1 MKGLTK
7 MALVFYCRVSSK
19 DQNLARQ
26 LARAKEVHADK
37 IFADKLSGKNLDRT
51 KFKKM
56 MSYLREGDTLEVLS
70 LDRLSRNYKD
80 LKDLV
85 SKLRDMGVKLI
96 ADDLPQLNSD
106 NELINNF
113 MMDLLINMMGFV
125 AQNERE
131 KIRERQREGIELAK
145 KQGKYKGGTIKYS
158 PNARDPK
165 NKWVWRKATEMLD
178 SKKYSI
184 SEIARTV
191 GVSRNQIYR
200 IRDQNAARAKNEEAA
215 G

>member
-1 MKGLTK
+1 

-26 LARAKEVHADK
+26 LERAKEVHADK
-37 IFADKLSGKNLDRT
+37 VFADKISGKNLDRPE
-51 KFKKM
+51 FQKM
-56 MSYLREGDTLEVLS
+56 MKYLREGDVLEVVS

-85 SKLRDMGVKLI
+85 SKLRDMKVKLI
-96 ADDLPQLNSD
+96 ADDLPQTNSD

-113 MMDLLINMMGFV
+113 MMDLLISMMGFV

-131 KIRERQREGIELAK
+131 KIRERQAQGIALAK
-145 KQGKYKGGTIKYS
+145 KAGKYTGRVIKYS
-158 PNARDPK
+158 PNAKDPK
-165 NKWVWRKATEMLD
+165 NRWVWETVTKMLD
-178 SKKYSI
+178 SKKYSM
-184 SEIARTV
+184 SEIGRAV
-191 GVSRNQIYR
+191 GIGRNQVYR
-200 IRDQNAARAKNEEAA
+200 IRDQNATRAKNEEAA

>member
-1 MKGLTK
+1 

-26 LARAKEVHADK
+26 LERAKEVHADK
-37 IFADKLSGKNLDRT
+37 VFADKVSGKNLDRPE
-51 KFKKM
+51 FQKM
-56 MSYLREGDTLEVLS
+56 MKYLREGDVLEVVS

-85 SKLRDMGVKLI
+85 SKLRDMKVKLI
-96 ADDLPQLNSD
+96 ADDLPQTNSD

-113 MMDLLINMMGFV
+113 MMDLLISMMGFV

-131 KIRERQREGIELAK
+131 KIRERQAQGIALAK
-145 KQGKYKGGTIKYS
+145 KAGKYTGRVIKYS
-158 PNARDPK
+158 PNAKDPK
-165 NKWVWRKATEMLD
+165 NRWVWETVTKMLD
-178 SKKYSI
+178 SKKYSM
-184 SEIARTV
+184 SEIGRAV
-191 GVSRNQIYR
+191 GIGRNQVYR
-200 IRDQNAARAKNEEAA
+200 IRDQNAARRKNEEAA

>member
-1 MKGLTK
+1 

-26 LARAKEVHADK
+26 LERAKEVHADK
-37 IFADKLSGKNLDRT
+37 VFSDKLSGKNLDRPA
-51 KFKKM
+51 FNKM
-56 MSYLREGDTLEVLS
+56 MRYLREGDVLEVVS

-85 SKLRDMGVKLI
+85 SKLRDMKVKLI
-96 ADDLPQLNSD
+96 ADDLPQTNSD

-113 MMDLLINMMGFV
+113 MMDLLISMMGFV

-131 KIRERQREGIELAK
+131 KIRERQAQGIALAK
-145 KQGKYKGGTIKYS
+145 KAGKYTGRVIKYS
-158 PNARDPK
+158 PNAKDPK
-165 NKWVWRKATEMLD
+165 NRWVWETVTKMLD
-178 SKKYSI
+178 SKKYSM
-184 SEIARTV
+184 SEIGRAV
-191 GVSRNQIYR
+191 GIGRNQVYR
-200 IRDQNAARAKNEEAA
+200 IRDQNAARRKNEEAA

>member
-1 MKGLTK
+1 

-26 LARAKEVHADK
+26 LERAKEVNADK
-37 IFADKLSGKNLDRT
+37 VFADKVSGKNLDRPE
-51 KFKKM
+51 FQKM
-56 MSYLREGDTLEVLS
+56 MKYLREGDVLEVVS

-85 SKLRDMGVKLI
+85 SKLRDMKVKLI
-96 ADDLPQLNSD
+96 ADDLPQTNSD

-113 MMDLLINMMGFV
+113 MMDLLISMMGFV

-131 KIRERQREGIELAK
+131 KIRERQAQGIALAK
-145 KQGKYKGGTIKYS
+145 KAGKYTGRVIKYS
-158 PNARDPK
+158 PNAKDPK
-165 NKWVWRKATEMLD
+165 NRWVWETVTKMLD
-178 SKKYSI
+178 SKKYSM
-184 SEIARTV
+184 SEIGRAV
-191 GVSRNQIYR
+191 GIGRNQVYR
-200 IRDQNAARAKNEEAA
+200 IRDQNAARKKNEEAA

>member
-1 MKGLTK
+1 

-37 IFADKLSGKNLDRT
+37 VFADKVSGKNLDRPE
-51 KFKKM
+51 FQKM
-56 MSYLREGDTLEVLS
+56 MKYLREGDVLEVVS

-85 SKLRDMGVKLI
+85 SKLRDMKVKLI
-96 ADDLPQLNSD
+96 ADDLPQMNSD

-113 MMDLLINMMGFV
+113 MMDLLISMMGFV

-131 KIRERQREGIELAK
+131 KIRERQRQGIELAK
-145 KQGKYKGGTIKYS
+145 KAGKYTGRVIKYS
-158 PNARDPK
+158 PNSKRPQDRWTWEK
-165 NKWVWRKATEMLD
+165 VTKMLD
-178 SKKYSI
+178 SQKYSM
-184 SEIARTV
+184 SEIARQT
-191 GVSRNQIYR
+191 GIGRNQVYR
-200 IRDQNAARAKNEEAA
+200 IRDQNAARKKNEETA

>member
-1 MKGLTK
+1 

-37 IFADKLSGKNLDRT
+37 IFADKVSGKNLDRPE
-51 KFKKM
+51 FSKM
-56 MSYLREGDTLEVLS
+56 MKYLREGDVLEVVS

-80 LKDLV
+80 LTNLV
-85 SKLRDMGVKLI
+85 KKLRSMKVKLI
-96 ADDLPQLNSD
+96 ADDLPLTSTGNNLVD
-106 NELINNF
+106 NF
-113 MMDLLINMMGFV
+113 MMDMIVSLMGFV

-131 KIRERQREGIELAK
+131 KIRERQRQGIELAK
-145 KQGKYKGGTIKYS
+145 KAGKYTGRVIKYS
-158 PNARDPK
+158 PNAKDPK
-165 NKWVWRKATEMLD
+165 NRWVWETVTKMLD
-178 SKKYSI
+178 SKKYSM
-184 SEIARTV
+184 SEIGRAV
-191 GVSRNQIYR
+191 GIGRNQVYR

>member
-1 MKGLTK
+1 

-26 LARAKEVHADK
+26 LERAKEVHADK
-37 IFADKLSGKNLDRT
+37 VFADKVSGKNLDRPE
-51 KFKKM
+51 FSKM
-56 MSYLREGDTLEVLS
+56 MKYLREGDVLEVVS

-131 KIRERQREGIELAK
+131 KIRERQAQGIALAK
-145 KQGKYKGGTIKYS
+145 KMGKYHGRVIKYS
-158 PNARDPK
+158 PTSKDPK
-165 NKWVWRKATEMLD
+165 NRWVWETVTNMLD
-178 SKKYSI
+178 SKKYSM
-184 SEIARTV
+184 SEIGRAV
-191 GVSRNQIYR
+191 GIGRNQVYR

>member
-1 MKGLTK
+1 

-26 LARAKEVHADK
+26 LERAKEVHADK
-37 IFADKLSGKNLDRT
+37 IFADKISGKNLDRPE
-51 KFKKM
+51 FQKM
-56 MSYLREGDTLEVLS
+56 MKYLREGDVLEVVS

-85 SKLRDMGVKLI
+85 SKFRDMKVKLI

-113 MMDLLINMMGFV
+113 MMDLLISMMGFV

-131 KIRERQREGIELAK
+131 KIRERQRQGIELAK
-145 KQGKYKGGTIKYS
+145 KAGKYTGRVIKYS
-158 PNARDPK
+158 PNSKRPQDRWTWEK
-165 NKWVWRKATEMLD
+165 VTEMLD
-178 SKKYSI
+178 SKKYSM
-184 SEIARTV
+184 SEIAREV
-191 GVSRNQIYR
+191 GIGRNQVYR
-200 IRDQNAARAKNEEAA
+200 IRDQNAARKKNEEAA

>member
-1 MKGLTK
+1 

-37 IFADKLSGKNLDRT
+37 IFADKLSGKNLDRPE
-51 KFKKM
+51 FQKM
-56 MSYLREGDTLEVLS
+56 MKYLREGDVLEVVS

-85 SKLRDMGVKLI
+85 SKFRDMKVKLI
-96 ADDLPQLNSD
+96 ADALPQLNSD

-113 MMDLLINMMGFV
+113 MMDLLISMMGFV

-131 KIRERQREGIELAK
+131 KIRERQAQGIALAK
-145 KQGKYKGGTIKYS
+145 KMGKYHGRVIKYS
-158 PNARDPK
+158 PTSKDPK
-165 NKWVWRKATEMLD
+165 NRWVWETVTKMLD
-178 SKKYSI
+178 SKKYSM
-184 SEIARTV
+184 SEIGRAV
-191 GVSRNQIYR
+191 GIGRNQVYR
-200 IRDQNAARAKNEEAA
+200 IRDQNAARKKNEEAA

>member
-1 MKGLTK
+1 

-37 IFADKLSGKNLDRT
+37 VFSDKISGKNLDRPE
-51 KFKKM
+51 FSKM
-56 MSYLREGDTLEVLS
+56 MKYLREGDVLEVVS

-131 KIRERQREGIELAK
+131 KIRERQAQGIALAK
-145 KQGKYKGGTIKYS
+145 KMGKYHGRVIKYS
-158 PNARDPK
+158 PNAKDPK
-165 NKWVWRKATEMLD
+165 NRWVWETVTKMLD
-178 SKKYSI
+178 SKKYSM
-184 SEIARTV
+184 SEIGRAV
-191 GVSRNQIYR
+191 GIGRNQVYR
-200 IRDQNAARAKNEEAA
+200 IRDQNAARKKNEEEAD
-215 G
+215 

>member
-1 MKGLTK
+1 

-37 IFADKLSGKNLDRT
+37 VFSDKISGKNLDRPE
-51 KFKKM
+51 FSKM
-56 MSYLREGDTLEVLS
+56 MKYLREGDVLEVVS

-131 KIRERQREGIELAK
+131 KIRERQAQGIALAK
-145 KQGKYKGGTIKYS
+145 KMGKYHGRVIKYS
-158 PNARDPK
+158 PTSKDPK
-165 NKWVWRKATEMLD
+165 NRWVWETVTKMLD
-178 SKKYSI
+178 SKKYSM
-184 SEIARTV
+184 SEIGRAV
-191 GVSRNQIYR
+191 GIGRNQVYR
-200 IRDQNAARAKNEEAA
+200 IRDQNAARRKNEEKAD
-215 G
+215 

>member
-1 MKGLTK
+1 

-37 IFADKLSGKNLDRT
+37 IFADKISGKNLDRPE
-51 KFKKM
+51 FQKM
-56 MSYLREGDTLEVLS
+56 MKYLREGDVLEVVS

-85 SKLRDMGVKLI
+85 KKLRDMGVKLI
-96 ADDLPQLNSD
+96 ADDLPQMNSD

-113 MMDLLINMMGFV
+113 MMDLLISMMGFV

-131 KIRERQREGIELAK
+131 KIRERQRQGIELAK
-145 KQGKYKGGTIKYS
+145 KQGKYHGRVIKYS
-158 PNARDPK
+158 PNAKDPK
-165 NKWVWRKATEMLD
+165 NRWVWETVTKMLD
-178 SKKYSI
+178 SKKYSM
-184 SEIARTV
+184 SEIGRAV
-191 GVSRNQIYR
+191 GIGRNQVYR
-200 IRDQNAARAKNEEAA
+200 IRDQNAARRKNEEKAD
-215 G
+215 

>member
-1 MKGLTK
+1 

-37 IFADKLSGKNLDRT
+37 VFSDKVSGKNLDRPAFT
-51 KFKKM
+51 KM
-56 MSYLREGDTLEVLS
+56 MKYLREGDVLEVVS

-85 SKLRDMGVKLI
+85 SKFRDMKVKLI
-96 ADDLPQLNSD
+96 ADDLPQTNSD

-113 MMDLLINMMGFV
+113 MMDLLISMMGFV

-131 KIRERQREGIELAK
+131 KIRERQAQGIALAK
-145 KQGKYKGGTIKYS
+145 KMGKYTGRVIKYS
-158 PNARDPK
+158 PNAKDPK
-165 NKWVWRKATEMLD
+165 NRWVWETVTKMLD
-178 SKKYSI
+178 SKKYSM
-184 SEIARTV
+184 SEIGRAV
-191 GVSRNQIYR
+191 GIGRNQVYR
-200 IRDQNAARAKNEEAA
+200 IRDQNAARRKNEEKAD
-215 G
+215 

>member
-1 MKGLTK
+1 

-37 IFADKLSGKNLDRT
+37 IFADKESGKNLDRT
-51 KFKKM
+51 EFQKM
-56 MSYLREGDTLEVLS
+56 MKYLREGDTLEVVS

-85 SKLRDMGVKLI
+85 SKFRDMKVKLI

-113 MMDLLINMMGFV
+113 MMDLLISMMGFV

-131 KIRERQREGIELAK
+131 KIRERQAQGIALAK
-145 KQGKYKGGTIKYS
+145 KAGKYTGRVIKYS
-158 PNARDPK
+158 PNAKDPK
-165 NKWVWRKATEMLD
+165 NRWVWDTVTKMLD
-178 SKKYSI
+178 SKKYSM
-184 SEIARTV
+184 SEIGRAV
-191 GVSRNQIYR
+191 GIGRNQVYR
-200 IRDQNAARAKNEEAA
+200 IKDQNAARRKNEEKAD
-215 G
+215 

>member
-1 MKGLTK
+1 

-26 LARAKEVHADK
+26 LERAKEVHADK
-37 IFADKLSGKNLDRT
+37 VFSDKLSGKNLDRPA
-51 KFKKM
+51 FNKM
-56 MSYLREGDTLEVLS
+56 MRYLREGDVLEVVS

-85 SKLRDMGVKLI
+85 SKLRDMKVKLI
-96 ADDLPQLNSD
+96 ADDLPQTNSD

-113 MMDLLINMMGFV
+113 MMDLLISMMGFV

-131 KIRERQREGIELAK
+131 KIRERQAQGIALAK
-145 KQGKYKGGTIKYS
+145 KAGKYTGRVIKYS
-158 PNARDPK
+158 PNAKDPK
-165 NKWVWRKATEMLD
+165 NRWVWETVTKMLD
-178 SKKYSI
+178 SKKYSM
-184 SEIARTV
+184 SEIGRAV
-191 GVSRNQIYR
+191 GIGRNQVYR
-200 IRDQNAARAKNEEAA
+200 IRDQNATRKKNEEAA

>member
-1 MKGLTK
+1 

-37 IFADKLSGKNLDRT
+37 VFSDKVSGKNLDRPAFT
-51 KFKKM
+51 KM
-56 MSYLREGDTLEVLS
+56 MKYLREGDVLEVVS

-85 SKLRDMGVKLI
+85 SKFRDMKVKLI
-96 ADDLPQLNSD
+96 ADDLPQTNSD

-113 MMDLLINMMGFV
+113 MMDLLISMMGFV

-131 KIRERQREGIELAK
+131 KIRERQAQGIALAK
-145 KQGKYKGGTIKYS
+145 KMGKYHGRVIKYS
-158 PNARDPK
+158 PTSKDPK
-165 NKWVWRKATEMLD
+165 NRWVWETVTNMLD
-178 SKKYSI
+178 SKKYSM
-184 SEIARTV
+184 SEIGRAV
-191 GVSRNQIYR
+191 GIGRNQVYR
-200 IRDQNAARAKNEEAA
+200 IRDQNAARRKNEEKAD
-215 G
+215 